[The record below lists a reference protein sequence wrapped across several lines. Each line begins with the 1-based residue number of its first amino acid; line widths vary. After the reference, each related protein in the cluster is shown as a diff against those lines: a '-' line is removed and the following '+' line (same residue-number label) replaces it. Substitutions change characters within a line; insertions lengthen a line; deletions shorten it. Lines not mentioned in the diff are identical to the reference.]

1 MTIKPFSNSP
11 PSPPS
16 QPPLK
21 PLGFRA
27 SGKAEALAQPGTVN
41 VDALKHAEQSVDRLL
56 VRAAAEDVE
65 GGPSSA
71 LGHDIRSTLNAI
83 LGYVH
88 LLRQGTDRDTRQ
100 DRYLTSVHTNSE
112 RLLSLVDELLAKR
125 PLGLVAD
132 LPESPLLHDAN
143 TPQASGRP
151 GEAASGAR
159 RVSPSL
165 PPWRVSPSLPPLR
178 VASAQLPLWVRDGL
192 KEAVSAGH
200 YSNIG
205 MYLDQVDTHDI
216 RLGRRLRKLADRFAY
231 GRLLDILQGLDEET
245 G

>member
-1 MTIKPFSNSP
+1 M
-11 PSPPS
+11 
-16 QPPLK
+16 
-21 PLGFRA
+21 
-27 SGKAEALAQPGTVN
+27 N
-41 VDALKHAEQSVDRLL
+41 VDALKHPDQAIDRLL
-56 VRAAAEDVE
+56 VQAVAEGVE
-65 GGPSSA
+65 GGASNA

-88 LLRQGTDRDTRQ
+88 LLRQGTERDTRD

-125 PLGLVAD
+125 QLGSVAN
-132 LPESPLLHDAN
+132 LPESPPLHDAN
-143 TPQASGRP
+143 TPQAGDGR
-151 GEAASGAR
+151 GEGASGVR
-159 RVSPSL
+159 PVSPSL

-178 VASAQLPLWVRDGL
+178 VASAQLPLWIRDGL

-216 RLGRRLRKLADRFAY
+216 RLGRRLRKLAERFAY